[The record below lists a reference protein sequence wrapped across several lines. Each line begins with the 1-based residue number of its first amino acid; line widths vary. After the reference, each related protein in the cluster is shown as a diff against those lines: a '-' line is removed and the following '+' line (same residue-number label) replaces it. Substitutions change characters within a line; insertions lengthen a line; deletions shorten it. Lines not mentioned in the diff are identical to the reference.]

1 MILIDE
7 YDGPILHAWTVGTF
21 DPVADWFRTFLTA
34 GLKDNPALH
43 RAVLTGVLV
52 GLGISAS
59 LPALILIFAVA
70 SLVAWYILRRTM
82 GVRQGQVKIWD
93 RDINDNP

>member
-1 MILIDE
+1 MLHQLAGTWWAWVVMGFALGVLEILAPGFI
-7 YDGPILHAWTVGTF
+7 
-21 DPVADWFRTFLTA
+21 FLGFA
-34 GLKDNPALH
+34 IG
-43 RAVLTGVLV
+43 AVLTGVLV